1 MVQHSVQ
8 LLGQIWMQF
17 NTFASDGFFFGFEK
31 LIQQIGIQSSVLRG
45 APEDFLKFFAAT
57 ILCSFN

>member
-1 MVQHSVQ
+1 
-8 LLGQIWMQF
+8 MQF